1 MAMERPL
8 DCPECSSAG
17 SVIREFCEVCYAEVG
32 EYCEPAGAAISFLDA
47 SPVAEAPVPAKLPAL
62 ADGRP
67 ALHPSIRFRFTDVV
81 EELRAIAEL
90 ASQAAEVEGSRLAMA
105 CRRAESL
112 LRVLRLQF
120 MEDVV
125 FGVGRPGT
133 GA

>member
-1 MAMERPL
+1 VPPIVEIDREEHSVMAMERPL

-17 SVIREFCEVCYAEVG
+17 SVTREFCEVCYAEVG
-32 EYCEPAGAAISFLDA
+32 EYC
-47 SPVAEAPVPAKLPAL
+47 
-62 ADGRP
+62 GRP
-67 ALHPSIRFRFTDVV
+67 ALHPAIRFRFTDVV

-90 ASQAAEVEGSRLAMA
+90 ASQAVEVEGSRLAMA

-125 FGVGRPGT
+125 FGVGQPGT

>member
-1 MAMERPL
+1 MAIERPL

-17 SVIREFCEVCYAEVG
+17 SVSREFCEVCYAEVG
-32 EYCEPAGAAISFLDA
+32 EYCEPGGADISFMGESSMA
-47 SPVAEAPVPAKLPAL
+47 ALPGL
-62 ADGRP
+62 LDGRP

-90 ASQAAEVEGSRLAMA
+90 ASQAAEVEGSCLAMA

-112 LRVLRLQF
+112 LRVLRMQF